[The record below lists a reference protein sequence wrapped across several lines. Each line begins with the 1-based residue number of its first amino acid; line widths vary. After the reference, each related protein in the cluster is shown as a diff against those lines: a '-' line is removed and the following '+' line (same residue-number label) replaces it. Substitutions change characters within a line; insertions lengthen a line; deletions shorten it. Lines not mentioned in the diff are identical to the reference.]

1 MGNPQPSSVLYGERF
16 IDYKVVGAS
25 LKYSQALME
34 TLQDNIVLI
43 SNTEFSFLKINPQ
56 PAVGHL
62 RSRYLIYVVDPTV
75 TFHYL

>member
-1 MGNPQPSSVLYGERF
+1 MGNPQPSSVLSGERF

-34 TLQDNIVLI
+34 TLQDNIVFI
-43 SNTEFSFLKINPQ
+43 SNTEFSSLKQKINK
-56 PAVGHL
+56 AVGHQ
-62 RSRYLIYVVDPTV
+62 RRRYLIYVVDPTV

>member
-34 TLQDNIVLI
+34 TLQDNIVFI
-43 SNTEFSFLKINPQ
+43 SNTEFSRLKKKINPQ
-56 PAVGHL
+56 ALGHI
-62 RSRYLIYVVDPTV
+62 ST
-75 TFHYL
+75 